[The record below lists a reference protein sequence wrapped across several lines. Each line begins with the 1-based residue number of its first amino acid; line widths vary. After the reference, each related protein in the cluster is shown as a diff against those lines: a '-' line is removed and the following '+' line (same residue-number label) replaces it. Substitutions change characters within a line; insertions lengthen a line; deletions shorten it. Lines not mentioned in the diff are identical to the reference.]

1 MAKARYHKNQRV
13 YVKPVG
19 TWALIE
25 RVLPHWTKGLEEPI
39 RIHYDV
45 GLGREFGAEE
55 LQAEAQNSGTIDSG
69 GENWRLIRARNKWQ
83 APEDCTHHPYP
94 GTFPTI
100 VTNENDW
107 GGWRV
112 PGSEYDLDPHR
123 IETQA
128 RMIVNNLRLLNITQR
143 LITFV
148 GEEESLPEEIISLAK
163 EGESIIR
170 HILDEHEVDENDI
183 VEGEQ
188 EEDVDAA

>member
-1 MAKARYHKNQRV
+1 MAKAQYHKNQRV
-13 YVKPVG
+13 YVIPVG

-25 RVLPHWTKGLEEPI
+25 RVMPHWTKGLDEPI

-45 GLGREFGAEE
+45 GLGREFDADE
-55 LQAEAQNSGTIDSG
+55 LQAEAHTTETIDSG
-69 GENWRLIRARNKWQ
+69 GESWRLIRARNKWQ
-83 APEDCTHHPYP
+83 SPEDCTHHPYP

-112 PGSEYDLDPHR
+112 PGSEYDLNPHR

-128 RMIVNNLRLLNITQR
+128 RMIVNTLRLLSIVQR
-143 LITFV
+143 LITFAKE
-148 GEEESLPEEIISLAK
+148 EEESLPDEILKVAK
-163 EGESIIR
+163 DGESIIR
-170 HILDEHEVDENDI
+170 YILDEHEVDESDI
-183 VEGEQ
+183 AEE